1 MEIHEGTSTV
11 KEAKLYLLKG
21 NFSEFTMKKDES
33 IAEMFNRLNDIVS
46 YRMGISTTSFLDVFR
61 KDMTQL

>member
-1 MEIHEGTSTV
+1 M

-33 IAEMFNRLNDIVS
+33 IAEMFNRLNDIVNDL
-46 YRMGISTTSFLDVFR
+46 GTWI
-61 KDMTQL
+61 

>member
-33 IAEMFNRLNDIVS
+33 IAEMFNRLNDIVTGKIQRP
-46 YRMGISTTSFLDVFR
+46 YFIPLP
-61 KDMTQL
+61 